1 VTARFAVGLSEHAH
15 AGEAVGEA
23 VVQVLD
29 ALGSEPDVA
38 VMFLTTPHVPVAGE
52 LVSTVRSLLRPAVLV
67 GASAVSVI
75 AGRRE
80 VEDRP
85 ALVLWAATLDGVAPV
100 RFGPSDVDLAAVP
113 EDAHSLVVVADPFS
127 FPVDTL
133 ADVVGEAR
141 PGLTLVGGLASASTG
156 IGGQRLVLDGEVF
169 HDGAVGFALSGSVR
183 LSTVVSQG
191 CRPVGVPLIV
201 TASDRN
207 VILELAGKPA
217 RQRLT
222 ELIGNLSEEER
233 RMASRG
239 LHVGRVVDEHLTEF
253 RRGDFLIRAVLG
265 IDQGTGG
272 VVVGD
277 VVPVG
282 ATVQFQ
288 VRDAT
293 SADDD
298 LRAILGG
305 RVTAPPRSTIVFT
318 CNGRGTNLFDE
329 PDHDAGV
336 VADLLADPVTAGM
349 FCAGEIGPVGARSF
363 VHGFTASIAM
373 FDEEAA
379 PSDDLAE
386 G

>member
-1 VTARFAVGLSEHAH
+1 MTARFAVGLSEHLH

-23 VVQVLD
+23 VVQVLNG
-29 ALGSEPDVA
+29 LGREPDVA
-38 VMFLTTPHVPVAGE
+38 MMFLTTAHVPMAGE
-52 LVSTVRSLLRPAVLV
+52 LVTAVQTLLRPSVLV
-67 GASAVSVI
+67 GSSAVSVI

-85 ALVLWAATLDGVAPV
+85 AVALWAATLDGVAPV
-100 RFGPSDVDLAAVP
+100 RFGPSEVDAEAIP
-113 EDAHSLVVVADPFS
+113 DDAHSLVVVADPFS
-127 FPVDTL
+127 FPVDRL
-133 ADVVGEAR
+133 ADVVSETR

-156 IGGQRLVLDGEVF
+156 IGGQRLVLDDGVF
-169 HDGAVGFALSGSVR
+169 DDGAVGFALSGSVR

-201 TASDRN
+201 TASERN

-222 ELIGNLSEEER
+222 ELIGNLSDEER
-233 RMASRG
+233 QMAGRG

-253 RRGDFLIRAVLG
+253 HRGDFLIRAVLG
-265 IDQGTGG
+265 LDQGTGG

-277 VVPVG
+277 LMPVG
-282 ATVQFQ
+282 STVQFQ
-288 VRDAT
+288 VRDAG

-298 LRAILGG
+298 LRAILGR

-318 CNGRGTNLFDE
+318 CNGRGTNLFEE
-329 PDHDAGV
+329 PDHDAAV

-349 FCAGEIGPVGARSF
+349 FCAGEIGPVGSRSF

-373 FDEEAA
+373 FDEG
-379 PSDDLAE
+379 DV